1 METYEFFKPFVLS
14 FIPLF
19 IAMGAFD
26 FLPVILA
33 MTKDMDEAKRR
44 KAMRDG
50 SAAAGLILVTFL
62 YIGKAVFLVLGVSD
76 SDFMM
81 AGGLLLLV
89 ISIKALLV
97 DTDATGTSPAK
108 EISIVPLATPL
119 IAGPAAMA
127 TTVILLNTYG
137 QLVTLVS
144 ILLNCLCTWLIL
156 DQAPRLGR
164 LLGDRGTQGLSKLSY
179 ILLAS
184 IAVMMIR
191 HGIQLLH

>member
-1 METYEFFKPFVLS
+1 MGIYGFFKPFVLS
-14 FIPLF
+14 FVPLF
-19 IAMGAFD
+19 IAMGAYD

-33 MTKDMDEAKRR
+33 LTSGMEESKRR
-44 KAMRDG
+44 KTMRDG

-62 YIGKAVFLVLGVSD
+62 YIGKAVFVMLGVSD

-89 ISIKALLV
+89 LSIKNLLV
-97 DTDATGTSPAK
+97 DPDVPAPGAAR

-127 TTVILLNTYG
+127 TTLILLNTYG
-137 QLVTLVS
+137 HLLTLLS
-144 ILLNCLCTWLIL
+144 IVLNCLCTWLIL

-164 LLGDRGTQGLSKLSY
+164 LLGERGTQGLSKLSY
-179 ILLAS
+179 ILLAA
-184 IAVMMIR
+184 IAVMLIR
-191 HGIQLLH
+191 HGVMLLK